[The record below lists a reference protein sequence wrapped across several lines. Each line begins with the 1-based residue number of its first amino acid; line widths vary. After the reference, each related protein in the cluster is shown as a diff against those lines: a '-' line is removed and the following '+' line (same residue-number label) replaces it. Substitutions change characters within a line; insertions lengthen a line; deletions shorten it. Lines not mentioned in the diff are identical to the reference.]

1 MRERHGM
8 QKSYGRWAG
17 FVVIALSISLA
28 GCSDDDPMGPQFGD
42 LEFRPGFVDLELA
55 RETSAVLTNEGNAAL
70 GPILIGAALG
80 IGIGEISG
88 QVCPDMDTR
97 VSPGSVS
104 NLAPGASSQ
113 VDIVVDMSAVDLADC
128 PEGSYDIDITASVS
142 GLGLAATTVRIDWI
156 GQD

>member
-1 MRERHGM
+1 M
-8 QKSYGRWAG
+8 QPRYGRWAG
-17 FVVIALSISLA
+17 LLAVILSLSVA
-28 GCSDDDPMGPQFGD
+28 GCSDDDPTGPQFGD

-55 RETSAVLTNEGNAAL
+55 RESSAVLTNEGSSDL

-88 QVCPDMDTR
+88 QVCPDMDTQ
-97 VSPGSVS
+97 VTPGSIV

-113 VDIVVDMSAVDLADC
+113 IDILVDMSSVELADC

-142 GLGLAATTVRIDWI
+142 GLGLAATTIRIDWI
-156 GQD
+156 GEN

>member
-1 MRERHGM
+1 M
-8 QKSYGRWAG
+8 QSKLGRCAGLLAVIVSG
-17 FVVIALSISLA
+17 FVA
-28 GCSDDDPMGPQFGD
+28 GCSDDDPTGPQFGD

-55 RETSAVLTNEGNAAL
+55 RESSAVLTNEGSVAL
-70 GPILIGAALG
+70 GPILIGSALG

-97 VSPGSVS
+97 VTPGSLA

-113 VDIVVDMSAVDLADC
+113 IDFLVDMSAVDLADC

-142 GLGLAATTVRIDWI
+142 GLGLAATTIRIDWI
-156 GQD
+156 GEN

>member
-1 MRERHGM
+1 MHPR
-8 QKSYGRWAG
+8 YGRWTGLLA
-17 FVVIALSISLA
+17 VILSLSVA
-28 GCSDDDPMGPQFGD
+28 GCSDDDPTGPQFGD

-55 RETSAVLTNEGNAAL
+55 RESSAVLTNEGSSDL

-88 QVCPDMDTR
+88 QVCPDMDTQ
-97 VSPGSVS
+97 VTPGSIV

-113 VDIVVDMSAVDLADC
+113 IDILVDMSSVELADC

-142 GLGLAATTVRIDWI
+142 GLGLAATTIRIDWI
-156 GQD
+156 GEN